1 MKIDSFFAELKRRNI
16 YKVAVAYAVVGWL
29 VIQVTATIVP
39 ALHLPDGLTTAV
51 VVLVLVGFPIAL
63 VISWAFEM
71 TPEGMKRTENVSP
84 DEVIPQWSKKKFAA
98 LIIGVAIVAAGL
110 LAFQLLRSSRSTIT
124 ATPDAKSIAVLPFVN
139 MSADKNDEYL
149 SDGMTEELIN
159 VLAKVPGLRVPGRTS
174 CFAFK
179 GKNEEDIFRKV
190 GNQLH
195 VGTVLEGSVRKAGDK
210 LRVTAQLINVSDG
223 YHLWSKDYDGDVK
236 DILNFQSNVAEQV
249 VQALQMKLGIEEK
262 RALAKK
268 PTENPEAHR
277 LYLLGRYEFGKYSEA
292 GWTSSIRYYEQALKL
307 DPNYALAYCGLAD
320 TYAYMG
326 GVVMP
331 SKQAVVKEKE
341 FAQKALELDPE
352 LPEAHLSLACA
363 LGGAFD
369 WRNAQIEFDRA
380 IELNPNLAWA
390 YEIYAW
396 FLGGLGRLDEAIA
409 KDKKAIELDPLNS
422 FFQAALA
429 YFLYHARRYDDAIVQ
444 IKKTLE
450 LDPASTLGRH
460 FLGCCLLWK
469 GDTAGAIA
477 EFQRSKIMVT
487 GAWYQGLLG
496 YAHAISGDRS
506 KAEQILR
513 ELEQMAK
520 RQYVNSTAFADIH
533 LGLGEKEKA
542 LDWLAKSYED
552 QESACWYLK
561 VDPIYDSVRNEPR
574 FQALLQKVFGE
585 TK

>member
-1 MKIDSFFAELKRRNI
+1 
-16 YKVAVAYAVVGWL
+16 
-29 VIQVTATIVP
+29 
-39 ALHLPDGLTTAV
+39 
-51 VVLVLVGFPIAL
+51 
-63 VISWAFEM
+63 
-71 TPEGMKRTENVSP
+71 
-84 DEVIPQWSKKKFAA
+84 
-98 LIIGVAIVAAGL
+98 
-110 LAFQLLRSSRSTIT
+110 
-124 ATPDAKSIAVLPFVN
+124 
-139 MSADKNDEYL
+139 
-149 SDGMTEELIN
+149 
-159 VLAKVPGLRVPGRTS
+159 
-174 CFAFK
+174 
-179 GKNEEDIFRKV
+179 
-190 GNQLH
+190 
-195 VGTVLEGSVRKAGDK
+195 
-210 LRVTAQLINVSDG
+210 
-223 YHLWSKDYDGDVK
+223 
-236 DILNFQSNVAEQV
+236 
-249 VQALQMKLGIEEK
+249 
-262 RALAKK
+262 LAKK
-268 PTENPEAHR
+268 STENPEAHR

-292 GWTSSIRYYEQALKL
+292 GWTTSIRYYEQALKL

-331 SKQAVVKEKE
+331 SKEAVVKEKE
-341 FAQKALELDPE
+341 FAQRALDLDPE

-409 KDKKAIELDPLNS
+409 KDTKAIELDPLNS

-444 IKKTLE
+444 IRKTLE
-450 LDPASTLGRH
+450 LDPTSTLARH
-460 FLGCCLLWK
+460 LLGCCLLWK
-469 GDTAGAIA
+469 GDTTGAIV
-477 EFQRSKIMVT
+477 EFQQSKIMVT

-496 YAHAISGDRS
+496 YAYAISGERP

-513 ELEQMAK
+513 ELEEMAK

-542 LDWLAKSYED
+542 LDWLDKSYEN
-552 QESACWYLK
+552 QESACWLLK

-574 FQALLQKVFGE
+574 FQALLKNVGLD
-585 TK
+585 